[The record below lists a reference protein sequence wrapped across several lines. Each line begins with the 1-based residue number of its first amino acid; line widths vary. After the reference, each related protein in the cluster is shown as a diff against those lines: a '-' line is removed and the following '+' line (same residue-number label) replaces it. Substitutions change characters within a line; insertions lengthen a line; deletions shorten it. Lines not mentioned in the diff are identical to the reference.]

1 MVKIV
6 GIQRRQYTSKK
17 TGKLVSGYNVFVNDD
32 EKLNG
37 LDGVRCYDI
46 WLSDERFNDLGL
58 CVGME
63 GYLAY
68 NRFGGVEGFR
78 LA

>member
-6 GIQRRQYTSKK
+6 GIQRRQYVSKK
-17 TGKLVSGYNVFVNDD
+17 TGKNVSGYNLFVTDD

-37 LDGVRCYDI
+37 LEGVRAYDI
-46 WLSDERFNDLGL
+46 WLSDDRFNELGV

-63 GYLAY
+63 GYLSY